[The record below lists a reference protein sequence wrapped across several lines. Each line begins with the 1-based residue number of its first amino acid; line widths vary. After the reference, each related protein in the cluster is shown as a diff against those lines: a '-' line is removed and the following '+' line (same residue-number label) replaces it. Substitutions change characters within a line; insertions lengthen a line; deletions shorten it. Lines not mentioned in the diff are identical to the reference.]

1 MSTPATIDSPCR
13 RTTLALPW
21 LLNGSLG
28 PAERREVREHL
39 IHCPACRTELA
50 RTRETLAVFTA
61 AAAGV
66 AEPKPAP
73 TLAPSRFADRGRVLR
88 RLSWAAMIAAVL
100 FALGGTW
107 MAGTRATQVA
117 QQQDRP
123 SPAPVAEASTP
134 ARIADV
140 AIPPPIAG
148 TTAPARSARV
158 STPRRRVAVAAPM
171 RTADAAVPPPV
182 RSQLISM
189 RPQLI
194 SMTSFESGMVAP
206 LGNGAV
212 EVVPSDPAKIAT
224 VDFENGDLGGWR

>member
-1 MSTPATIDSPCR
+1 VSNPATIDSPCR
-13 RTTLALPW
+13 QTTLALPW

-28 PAERREVREHL
+28 SAERREVREHL

-61 AAAGV
+61 AAPGV

-73 TLAPSRFADRGRVLR
+73 AVAPSRFADGGRVLR

-107 MAGTRATQVA
+107 MVGTRATQVA
-117 QQQDRP
+117 QQDRP
-123 SPAPVAEASTP
+123 LPPPIAKVPAPTH
-134 ARIADV
+134 IADV
-140 AIPPPIAG
+140 ATPAPIAG
-148 TTAPARSARV
+148 ATAPRRSASV
-158 STPRRRVAVAAPM
+158 STPRRRAAVAAPT
-171 RTADAAVPPPV
+171 RTADAAVSTPA
-182 RSQLISM
+182 

-194 SMTSFESGMVAP
+194 SMASFESGTVAP

-212 EVVPSDPAKIAT
+212 EVVPSDPTKIAT
-224 VDFENGDLGGWR
+224 VDFENGDLGEWQ